1 MFVYSFRA
9 STAKFLAV
17 VAVALTTLVLL
28 VVFVPS
34 YSVSDSAVSETAV
47 YRYTGIRSDG
57 DRREFLGQFGWEVA
71 DAVVEEREVTVP
83 SEFDKVFAAYN
94 ELQKEQ
100 GFDLSRYKKKTVMRY
115 TYEITNFEG
124 YDGTVYANLIV
135 YRGRVIGA
143 DLTSKELDGFVCGLE
158 GK

>member
-17 VAVALTTLVLL
+17 VALALTTLVLL
-28 VVFVPS
+28 IVFVPVYAAGES
-34 YSVSDSAVSETAV
+34 EASETTV
-47 YRYTGIRSDG
+47 YRYTKIRTDA
-57 DRREFLGQFGWEVA
+57 DRKEFLRQFGWEVA
-71 DAVVEEREVTVP
+71 DAAVEEREVTVP

-100 GFDLSRYKKKTVMRY
+100 GFDLSKYRKKTVMRY
-115 TYEITNFEG
+115 TYEITNFED
-124 YDGTVYANLIV
+124 YEGTVYVNLIV
-135 YRGRVIGA
+135 YRNRVIGA
-143 DLTSKELDGFVCGLE
+143 DICSADAGGFICGLE

>member
-17 VAVALTTLVLL
+17 VALALTTLVLL

-34 YSVSDSAVSETAV
+34 YSVSDSTVSETAV
-47 YRYTGIRSDG
+47 YRYTGVRSDG

-71 DAVVEEREVTVP
+71 EAVIEEREVTIP

-100 GFDLSRYKKKTVMRY
+100 GFDLSRYKRKTVMRY
-115 TYEITNFEG
+115 TYEVTNFDG
-124 YDGTVYANLIV
+124 YDGTVYANLIIH
-135 YRGRVIGA
+135 RGRVIGA
-143 DLTSKELDGFVCGLE
+143 DLSSKELDGFVCGLE